1 MRFDLKNNKDV
12 SDIYLIGNPQITYF
26 KSVYRRHTNFAI
38 RKHKTENITEGGQQ
52 NLIPILGDLIKT
64 MSLEININMIDDI
77 QIPNNIGTSIIDKVR
92 LRAGQVLIEELS
104 GSYINMYL
112 QLNNPMG
119 ISNVYKQNIS
129 DISCIS
135 GTMEQ
140 ILSLSGGV
148 YNTTN
153 CSNAEFSVIVPLPF
167 SFTRNTGDSL
177 PLFLFYNTRPLS
189 IEVRKRIDITAS
201 CTYNLITDYIILTE
215 DEKLRFQSS
224 DNKYLYNQIIE
235 IPTEISNGEREIT
248 IENLG
253 NITSILWNND
263 MTKNYEYN
271 IKVNDY
277 KLLYKFMSYHYFSK
291 HTLSRSG
298 HIGCGTGI
306 DQISN
311 ASRVVNNNSICL
323 YSFSLLDDI
332 NDESIS
338 PSGSISSND
347 NNIKFV
353 VKNSNTESDESIIL
367 YINRYNI
374 LTVSEEFINLDYQ
387 YQN

>member
-26 KSVYRRHTNFAI
+26 KSVYRRHTNFSI
-38 RKHKTENITEGGQQ
+38 RKHKTENINEGGQQ
-52 NLIPILGDLIKT
+52 NRIPILGDLIKT
-64 MSLEININMIDDI
+64 MSLEININMTGDI

-119 ISNVYKQNIS
+119 ISNVYKQNVS

-167 SFTRNTGDSL
+167 SFTRNAGDSL

-189 IEVRKRIDITAS
+189 IEVRKRIDISAI

-235 IPTEISNGEREIT
+235 IPTKISNGEKEIT

-271 IKVNDY
+271 IKVNNY
-277 KLLYKFMSYHYFSK
+277 KLFYNFMTYHYFSK

-298 HIGCGTGI
+298 NIGCGTGI
-306 DQISN
+306 EQISN
-311 ASRVVNNNSICL
+311 ASRVVNNDSICL